1 MGDSGIKED
10 ERERKSTLSEE
21 IINDSYMEFARM
33 DSEEVHDEGTKTIKE
48 KTKLWIKH
56 IFK

>member
-1 MGDSGIKED
+1 M
-10 ERERKSTLSEE
+10 RERKSTLSEE